1 MGDSRLLD
9 GATLPASAAGAA
21 PHQSYRR
28 KGLGARRARGDPT
41 PFAPEPLREYDGG
54 DVRRAPLFLG
64 TLLAALALAH
74 GAGSA
79 EQRNWGIVSRPKGF
93 SSIRVVAA
101 PGLSVFLDDKPAG
114 TTDALRQGL
123 VLEDLP
129 AGTYTLRVEKPGFD
143 PKVVKVTV
151 AEGDTKEVR
160 ILGLKPKAT
169 PTPFPPGWTPPAGF
183 TAAPAPAPAPI
194 RAAIVERKQVP
205 GGTLVVGVASGATD
219 VLPLIE
225 GLKSECACTP
235 ALEEMKKRKDGLY
248 EFRVMLPGR

>member
-1 MGDSRLLD
+1 
-9 GATLPASAAGAA
+9 
-21 PHQSYRR
+21 
-28 KGLGARRARGDPT
+28 
-41 PFAPEPLREYDGG
+41 
-54 DVRRAPLFLG
+54 VRRTPLFLG
-64 TLLAALALAH
+64 TLLAALALAPR
-74 GAGSA
+74 AGSTG
-79 EQRNWGIVSRPKGF
+79 QRDWGVISRPKGF

-114 TTDALRQGL
+114 TTDVLRQGL

-169 PTPFPPGWTPPAGF
+169 PTPVPPGWKPPAGS
-183 TAAPAPAPAPI
+183 TPAPAQAPAPV
-194 RAAIVERKQVP
+194 RAVILERKQVP
-205 GGTLVVGVASGATD
+205 GGTLVIGVASGATD

-235 ALEEMKKRKDGLY
+235 ALEEMMKRKDGLY
-248 EFRVMLPGR
+248 EFRVKLPER

>member
-1 MGDSRLLD
+1 MRRGEPPRPGILPEERL
-9 GATLPASAAGAA
+9 
-21 PHQSYRR
+21 RR
-28 KGLGARRARGDPT
+28 PL
-41 PFAPEPLREYDGG
+41 APEPGREYDGG
-54 DVRRAPLFLG
+54 AVRLAPLLPG
-64 TLLAALALAH
+64 ILLAALALAPR
-74 GAGSA
+74 AGSA
-79 EQRNWGIVSRPKGF
+79 EQRNWGVISRPKGF

-101 PGLSVFLDDKPAG
+101 PGLSVFLDDNPAG

-129 AGTYTLRVEKPGFD
+129 AGTYILRVEKPGFD

-169 PTPFPPGWTPPAGF
+169 PTPVPPGWTPPPGA
-183 TAAPAPAPAPI
+183 TPAPAPAPV
-194 RAAIVERKQVP
+194 RAAILDRKNVP
-205 GGTLVVGVASGATD
+205 GGTLVTGVASGATD

-225 GLKSECACTP
+225 GLKSECSCTP

-248 EFRVMLPGR
+248 EFRVLLPGK

>member
-1 MGDSRLLD
+1 M
-9 GATLPASAAGAA
+9 
-21 PHQSYRR
+21 
-28 KGLGARRARGDPT
+28 
-41 PFAPEPLREYDGG
+41 
-54 DVRRAPLFLG
+54 RRAPLFLG
-64 TLLAALALAH
+64 TLLAALALAPR
-74 GAGSA
+74 AGSD
-79 EQRNWGIVSRPKGF
+79 ELPKWGVISRPKGF

-101 PGLSVFLDDKPAG
+101 PGLSVFLDDVPAG
-114 TTDALRQGL
+114 TTDVLRQGL

-169 PTPFPPGWTPPAGF
+169 PTPMPPGWKPPPGAS
-183 TAAPAPAPAPI
+183 PAPAPAPV
-194 RAAIVERKQVP
+194 RAVIVDRKQVP
-205 GGTLVVGVASGATD
+205 GGTLVIGVASGATD

-225 GLKSECACTP
+225 GLKSECSCTP

-248 EFRVMLPGR
+248 EFRVKLPER

>member
-1 MGDSRLLD
+1 M
-9 GATLPASAAGAA
+9 
-21 PHQSYRR
+21 
-28 KGLGARRARGDPT
+28 RRAS
-41 PFAPEPLREYDGG
+41 
-54 DVRRAPLFLG
+54 LFLG
-64 TLLAALALAH
+64 TLLAALALAPR
-74 GAGSA
+74 AGSA
-79 EQRNWGIVSRPKGF
+79 EQRNWGIISRPKGF

-101 PGLSVFLDDKPAG
+101 PGLSVFLDDQPAG

-169 PTPFPPGWTPPAGF
+169 PTPVPPGWKPPAGS
-183 TAAPAPAPAPI
+183 TPAPAPAPV
-194 RAAIVERKQVP
+194 RAVILERKQVP
-205 GGTLVVGVASGATD
+205 GGTLVVGVASGVTD

-225 GLKSECACTP
+225 GLKSKCACTP
-235 ALEEMKKRKDGLY
+235 RSKR
-248 EFRVMLPGR
+248 

>member
-1 MGDSRLLD
+1 MS
-9 GATLPASAAGAA
+9 
-21 PHQSYRR
+21 
-28 KGLGARRARGDPT
+28 
-41 PFAPEPLREYDGG
+41 
-54 DVRRAPLFLG
+54 RAPCLFG
-64 TLLAALALAH
+64 TLLAALALAGTA
-74 GAGSA
+74 GAA
-79 EQRNWGIVSRPKGF
+79 ELPKWGVISRPKGF

-101 PGLSVFLDDKPAG
+101 PGLAVFLDDAPAG

-129 AGTYTLRVEKPGFD
+129 AGTYTLRVEKPGFE
-143 PKVVKVTV
+143 PKVVKVIV

-169 PTPFPPGWTPPAGF
+169 PTPFPPGWTPPPGA
-183 TAAPAPAPAPI
+183 TPAPAPAPV
-194 RAAIVERKQVP
+194 RAAILDRKNVP
-205 GGTLVVGVASGATD
+205 GGTLVTGVASGATD

-248 EFRVMLPGR
+248 EFRVMLPGPLPKP

>member
-1 MGDSRLLD
+1 M
-9 GATLPASAAGAA
+9 
-21 PHQSYRR
+21 
-28 KGLGARRARGDPT
+28 
-41 PFAPEPLREYDGG
+41 
-54 DVRRAPLFLG
+54 RRAPLLLG
-64 TLLAALALAH
+64 TLLAALALAPR
-74 GAGSA
+74 AGSA
-79 EQRNWGIVSRPKGF
+79 EELPKWGVISRPKGF

-169 PTPFPPGWTPPAGF
+169 PTPFPPGWTPPAGS
-183 TAAPAPAPAPI
+183 TPAPAPAPV
-194 RAAIVERKQVP
+194 RAAILERKQVP

-248 EFRVMLPGR
+248 EFRVMLPGK